1 MLDVLTN
8 VGFLLV
14 LTAIFFITFLA
25 AIVQRMRN
33 KQLIHRAFFVLMLTV
48 LVWAVGALFMLADS
62 LQNRP
67 IQVWTVDLA
76 YIGLILTPVAIFYVG
91 IIYARTT
98 LKLSPIHLL
107 SLVVPTLSLILL
119 LTNSRHHLFYRY
131 YQYDQLTEAAALGP
145 YFMIHTAYSY
155 LCIFAGMLFLA
166 YFSAK
171 NAGFFSRQSIF
182 IMSGVVISFVFN
194 ILVTFQVIDA
204 AFHGTVIAFSLSC
217 SLFYLAIFKFDFLSI
232 VPIALQTVVDH
243 ISDSFLVFD
252 QKDFL
257 IDYNKPFV
265 DTFASEIEISRKMSL
280 DEMTKRVAKNES
292 LYKLLSRFQK
302 MIGQHKRLN
311 IEQSLIIDG
320 KTRHFSIEVT
330 PLFNQGQF
338 MSTIVLL
345 KDITQIREAVESLQR
360 NHEILMEK
368 ERLASLGQLIG
379 GIAHNLKTPIMSIS
393 GGIEGIKD
401 LVDEYRDSVGDSTV
415 TPQDH
420 REIAREMMVWIDK
433 IKPHCAYMS
442 DIITTVKG
450 QAAQFNTTDEMAFT
464 LDELIHRVDLLMKH
478 ELKRYHCILN
488 VRYLTSNL
496 IEMKG
501 EINSLVQ
508 IFDNLIIN
516 ALQSYNGQQGQV
528 DMTIQEQDNQITF
541 ELRDYG
547 DGISETVKDKLFRE
561 MVTTKGKMG
570 TGLGLYM
577 SHATIRG
584 KFGGRMWFESETG
597 QGTTFFISL
606 PIARSY
612 PNPALVN
619 PATNGVINYA
629 QT

>member
-1 MLDVLTN
+1 MSNLFTN
-8 VGFLLV
+8 AGFDLVVFSILFVGSLAILV
-14 LTAIFFITFLA
+14 G
-25 AIVQRMRN
+25 RM
-33 KQLIHRAFFVLMLTV
+33 KKQQLIHRAFFVLLVCLLIWAMGALI
-48 LVWAVGALFMLADS
+48 LLMDSLQGRPIKVWAV
-62 LQNRP
+62 N
-67 IQVWTVDLA
+67 LA
-76 YIGLILTPVAIFYVG
+76 YVGLILTPVAALYVG
-91 IIYARTT
+91 LIYARTT

-107 SLVVPTLSLILL
+107 SLVIPLFSLILL
-119 LTNSRHHLFYRY
+119 FTNGQHHLFYRY
-131 YQYDQLTEAAALGP
+131 YQYDQLTQAAALGP
-145 YFMIHTAYSY
+145 YFIFHTIYSY
-155 LCIFAGMLFLA
+155 LCVFTGTIFLA
-166 YFSAK
+166 YFSIK

-182 IMSGVVISFVFN
+182 ILSGVILSFGFN
-194 ILVTFQVIDA
+194 ILVTFQIIDSG
-204 AFHGTVIAFSLSC
+204 FHNTVIVFSLSNI
-217 SLFYLAIFKFDFLSI
+217 LFYLAIIKYDFLAI
-232 VPIALQTVVDH
+232 VPIALQRVVDH

-252 QKDFL
+252 QTDTL
-257 IDYNKPFV
+257 IDYNKTFV
-265 DTFASEIEISRKMSL
+265 DAFDREIPIARKVSL
-280 DEMTKRVAKNES
+280 DELTQSVKKNES
-292 LYKLLSRFQK
+292 LYKLLRNFK
-302 MIGQHKRLN
+302 TVIGHHNRIN
-311 IEQSLIIDG
+311 IEQSLIVEG
-320 KTRHFSIEVT
+320 KTRHYSIEVT
-330 PLFNQGQF
+330 PLFNQERF
-338 MSTIVLL
+338 MGTIVLL
-345 KDITQIREAVESLQR
+345 KDITEIREAVESLQR

-393 GGIEGIKD
+393 GGIEGLKD
-401 LVDEYRDSVGDSTV
+401 LIDEYVDSIGDHSV

-420 REIAREMMVWIDK
+420 REIAREMMNWIEK
-433 IKPHCAYMS
+433 IKPHCTYMN

-450 QAAQFNTTDEMAFT
+450 QAAQFNTTEEMAFT

-516 ALQSYNGQQGQV
+516 SLQSYNGQQGQV
-528 DMTIQEQDNQITF
+528 DMTIQEQDNQILF

-547 DGISETVKDKLFRE
+547 AGISEIVREKLFKE
-561 MVTTKGKMG
+561 MVTTKGKLG

-584 KFGGRMWFESETG
+584 KFGGRMWFESESG

-606 PIARSY
+606 PVARSY

-619 PATNGVINYA
+619 PAYNGVINYA